1 MADLDTGKT
10 ENSKAAAAE
19 EPSDTPKFAQIPGID
34 ERRKTPRKAFFVMGQ
49 IAIPQRGGMAVR
61 YLDISTG
68 GVGLVSDLNIP
79 ARTRVHL
86 KFTIMMADSS
96 LYPFVVQAE
105 VAHSTFSSLRRGF
118 VIGLIFLNPTDEL
131 LMTIKQY
138 IAS

>member
-1 MADLDTGKT
+1 MADVTT
-10 ENSKAAAAE
+10 EPSPPAAAQ
-19 EPSDTPKFAQIPGID
+19 EPSDAPKFAQIPGVE
-34 ERRKTPRKAFFVMGQ
+34 ERRKTARKTFFVMGQ
-49 IAIPQRGGMAVR
+49 IALPTRGPMAVR

-86 KFTIMMADSS
+86 KFTIMLADSS
-96 LYPFVVQAE
+96 FYPFVVQAE

>member
-1 MADLDTGKT
+1 MADVTT
-10 ENSKAAAAE
+10 EPSPPAAAQV
-19 EPSDTPKFAQIPGID
+19 PSDTPKFAQTPGVE
-34 ERRKTPRKAFFVMGQ
+34 ERRKTARKTFFVMGQ
-49 IAIPQRGGMAVR
+49 IALPTRGPMAVR

-86 KFTIMMADSS
+86 KFTIMLADSS
-96 LYPFVVQAE
+96 FYPFVVQAE